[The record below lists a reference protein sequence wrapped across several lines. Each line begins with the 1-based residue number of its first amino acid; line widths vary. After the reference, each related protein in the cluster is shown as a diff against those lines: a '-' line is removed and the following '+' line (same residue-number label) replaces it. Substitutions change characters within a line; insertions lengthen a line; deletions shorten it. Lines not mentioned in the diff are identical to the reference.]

1 MENKFLKGKK
11 ILIVEDD
18 SSSRLYL
25 NKILEKTG
33 AVLLN
38 AGDGQEAIDISME
51 NPDIDIILMDIQ
63 LPVMDGYKSA
73 EKIRQFRK
81 NIIIIAQTAYGL
93 MGDKE
98 KIIDSGFNDFVIK
111 PIFAQN
117 LIEKLV
123 NSIDKEN
130 FLRAGI
136 FFNLFRVFS
145 NMFEFSPEFFNFSN
159 PPLLFRFNV
168 FSEY

>member
-1 MENKFLKGKK
+1 MDFSNKITCMENEFLKGRK

-18 SSSRLYL
+18 PSSKLYL

-33 AVLLN
+33 VILLN
-38 AGDGQEAIDISME
+38 AGDGQEAIDIALE

-63 LPVMDGYKSA
+63 LPVMDGYTSA
-73 EKIRQFRK
+73 EKIREFRE

-111 PIFAQN
+111 PIFSKN

-123 NSIDKEN
+123 NS
-130 FLRAGI
+130 LAGKK
-136 FFNLFRVFS
+136 S
-145 NMFEFSPEFFNFSN
+145 
-159 PPLLFRFNV
+159 
-168 FSEY
+168 

>member
-1 MENKFLKGKK
+1 MENEFLKGRK

-33 AVLLN
+33 VVLLN
-38 AGDGQEAIDISME
+38 AADGQEAIDIAHE

-73 EKIRQFRK
+73 ERIREFRE

-98 KIIDSGFNDFVIK
+98 KIIASGFNDFIIK
-111 PIFAQN
+111 PIFSQT
-117 LIEKLV
+117 LIEKMV
-123 NSIDKEN
+123 NSLNRK
-130 FLRAGI
+130 
-136 FFNLFRVFS
+136 
-145 NMFEFSPEFFNFSN
+145 
-159 PPLLFRFNV
+159 
-168 FSEY
+168 